1 MQGGERWRRA
11 RGGRRG
17 EGDGLLRTQDGVEE
31 AYVWGGGGVAA
42 LGPCAAY
49 AVDGAVSHSQNNT
62 CYIRATKEIL
72 DIFQML

>member
-1 MQGGERWRRA
+1 M
-11 RGGRRG
+11 
-17 EGDGLLRTQDGVEE
+17 LRTQDGVEE